1 MRYLPMPYDERYP
14 LKDYLNSINLN
25 KNDLMGEDS
34 DPAWKSKYPAY
45 IINKCMSH
53 HMNTVMYANE
63 MNQYSFL
70 DSKMQYDFYIH
81 IVRPRRRFSPW
92 GKKQKIDDLDLVKRY
107 YGYSTDKA
115 IQALRI
121 LSPNQIDY
129 IKDKLNKGG
138 KK

>member
-1 MRYLPMPYDERYP
+1 MPYDERYP

-53 HMNTVMYANE
+53 HMDTVMYANE

-81 IVRPRRRFSPW
+81 IVRPKRRFSPW
-92 GKKQKIDDLDLVKRY
+92 GKKKKIDDLDLVKRY

>member
-1 MRYLPMPYDERYP
+1 MAYDERYP
-14 LKDYLNSINLN
+14 LKDYLNSINFN

-34 DPAWKSKYPAY
+34 DPALKAKYPPF
-45 IINKCMSH
+45 IINKCMSQ
-53 HMNTVMYANE
+53 HMDTVMYANE

-70 DSKMQYDFYIH
+70 DHKMQYDFYIH
-81 IVRPRRRFSPW
+81 IVRPKRRFSPW

>member
-1 MRYLPMPYDERYP
+1 MAYDERYP

-25 KNDLMGEDS
+25 KNNLMDEDS
-34 DPAWKSKYPAY
+34 DPAWKLKYPAY

-53 HMNTVMYANE
+53 HMDTVMYANE

-81 IVRPRRRFSPW
+81 IVRPKKRFSPW

>member
-1 MRYLPMPYDERYP
+1 MPYDDRYP
-14 LKDYLNSINLN
+14 LKDYLNSLN
-25 KNDLMGEDS
+25 YSKEYLMGD
-34 DPAWKSKYPAY
+34 DPGWEKNYSPYV
-45 IINKCMSH
+45 INKCMSH
-53 HMNTVMYANE
+53 HMDTIMYANE

-70 DSKMQYDFYIH
+70 DSEMQYDFYIH
-81 IVRPRRRFSPW
+81 IVRPKRRFSPW

-129 IKDKLNKGG
+129 IKGKLNKGG

>member
-1 MRYLPMPYDERYP
+1 MAYDERYP

-25 KNDLMGEDS
+25 KNNLMDEDS
-34 DPAWKSKYPAY
+34 DPAWKLKYPAY

-53 HMNTVMYANE
+53 HMDTVMYANE

-81 IVRPRRRFSPW
+81 IVRPKRRFSPW
-92 GKKQKIDDLDLVKRY
+92 GKKKKIDDLDLVKRY

>member
-1 MRYLPMPYDERYP
+1 MAYDERYP
-14 LKDYLNSINLN
+14 LKEYLNSINVN
-25 KNDLMGEDS
+25 KNNLMDEDS

-53 HMNTVMYANE
+53 HMDTVMYANE

-81 IVRPRRRFSPW
+81 IVRPKRRFSPW